1 MPQERLAFWDV
12 NQMTKTDRPANAF
25 RADRRRF
32 LRSAAT
38 AGLSV
43 AASAMVSSAYAQQV
57 LSDVISSPRRGNW
70 DDQFDARATGGRR
83 VATNQ
88 PVLSPQTV
96 ADIQNAIVQYTDI
109 ASRGGWPLVPG
120 NARLQIGVNDPAVQ
134 YLRKRLMI
142 SGDLPQEAGL
152 STAFDTYVDAA
163 LKRFQARHGLPAD
176 GVMGQFTYAA
186 MNVDVNTRLGQLQT
200 NLQRLAP
207 LANDTMQEQ
216 RFVMVN
222 IPAARIEAVEGG
234 SVIQRHTAVV
244 GKIDRQ
250 TPLLNSK
257 IHEVILNPYWTA
269 PKSIIQKDIIPLMRK
284 DPEYLT
290 KNKIR
295 LYDQSGQEVPPESVD
310 WNTDDAVKLMFRQDP
325 GKINAMSS
333 TKINFHNP
341 YAVYMHDTPQK
352 SYFNKLMRFDS
363 SGCVRV
369 QNVRDLDVWL
379 LKNTP
384 GWDRQNIEATI
395 KSGVNTPIQLADPV
409 PLHFVYISAWSTGDG
424 VVQFRDD
431 IYKMDGSTELALG
444 TDT

>member
-1 MPQERLAFWDV
+1 
-12 NQMTKTDRPANAF
+12 MTKTDRPANAF

-295 LYDQSGQEVPPESVD
+295 LYDQSGQEVPPESMD

>member
-1 MPQERLAFWDV
+1 
-12 NQMTKTDRPANAF
+12 MTKTDRPANAF

-186 MNVDVNTRLGQLQT
+186 VNVDVNTRLGQLQT

-295 LYDQSGQEVPPESVD
+295 LYDQSGQEVPLESVD

>member
-120 NARLQIGVNDPAVQ
+120 NARLQIGVNDPVVQ

>member
-1 MPQERLAFWDV
+1 
-12 NQMTKTDRPANAF
+12 MTKTDKNAEVF
-25 RADRRRF
+25 NVNRRLF
-32 LRSAAT
+32 LRGAAT

-43 AASAMVSSAYAQQV
+43 AASAMASSAFAQQALTDV
-57 LSDVISSPRRGNW
+57 LSSPRRGNW
-70 DDQFDARATGGRR
+70 DDQFDARATGGQK

-88 PVLSPQTV
+88 PVLSSQTIGN
-96 ADIQNAIVQYTDI
+96 IQSAISQYTDI
-109 ASRGGWPLVPG
+109 AGRGGWPSVPG
-120 NARLQIGVNDPAVQ
+120 NTKLHLGVSDPAVQ
-134 YLRKRLMI
+134 SLRQRLI
-142 SGDLPQEAGL
+142 VSGDLPQSAGAG
-152 STAFDTYVDAA
+152 SSAFDTYVDAA
-163 LKRFQARHGLPAD
+163 VKRFQTRHGLPAD

-186 MNVDVNTRLGQLQT
+186 MNVSANVRLGQLQT
-200 NLQRLAP
+200 NLQRVTQ
-207 LANDTMQEQ
+207 LANQSAGAQ

-222 IPAARIEAVEGG
+222 IPAARIEAVENGG
-234 SVIQRHTAVV
+234 VIQRHTAVV

-250 TPLLNSK
+250 TPILNSN

-284 DPEYLT
+284 DPQYLA

-341 YAVYMHDTPQK
+341 YAVYMHDTPQQ

-379 LKNTP
+379 LKNTA
-384 GWDRQNIEATI
+384 GWDRQNIEGTI

-409 PLHFVYISAWSTGDG
+409 PLHFVYVTAWSTGDG

-431 IYKMDGSTELALG
+431 IYKMDGATELALG

>member
-1 MPQERLAFWDV
+1 
-12 NQMTKTDRPANAF
+12 MTKTDRPANAF

-207 LANDTMQEQ
+207 LANDTTQEQ

>member
-1 MPQERLAFWDV
+1 
-12 NQMTKTDRPANAF
+12 MTKTDRPANAF

-207 LANDTMQEQ
+207 LANDSMQEQ

-284 DPEYLT
+284 DPQYLT

-295 LYDQSGQEVPPESVD
+295 LYDQSGQEVLPESVD

>member
-1 MPQERLAFWDV
+1 
-12 NQMTKTDRPANAF
+12 MTKTDRPANAF
-25 RADRRRF
+25 RVDRRRF

-207 LANDTMQEQ
+207 LANDAMQEQ

-284 DPEYLT
+284 DPQYLT

>member
-1 MPQERLAFWDV
+1 
-12 NQMTKTDRPANAF
+12 MTKTDRPANAF

-222 IPAARIEAVEGG
+222 IPAACIEAVEGG

-444 TDT
+444 TDD

>member
-1 MPQERLAFWDV
+1 
-12 NQMTKTDRPANAF
+12 MTKTDRPANAF

-222 IPAARIEAVEGG
+222 IPAARIEAVEDG

-284 DPEYLT
+284 DPQYLT

-395 KSGVNTPIQLADPV
+395 KSGVNTPIQLTDPV

>member
-1 MPQERLAFWDV
+1 MAR
-12 NQMTKTDRPANAF
+12 TDKYAEALNV
-25 RADRRRF
+25 DRRSF
-32 LRSAAT
+32 LRGMAT
-38 AGLSV
+38 AGLSL
-43 AASAMVSSAYAQQV
+43 AASGLASSAFAQQQA
-57 LSDVISSPRRGNW
+57 LTDILAAPRRGNW
-70 DDQFDARATGGRR
+70 ADQFDARATGRPA

-88 PVLSPQTV
+88 PVLSQQTV
-96 ADIQNAIVQYTDI
+96 ASLQTSIAQYTDI
-109 ASRGGWPLVPG
+109 AGRGGWPSVPG
-120 NARLQIGVNDPAVQ
+120 NAKLRLGMNDPAVTV
-134 YLRKRLMI
+134 LRQRLI
-142 SGDLPQEAGL
+142 VSGDLAREAGG
-152 STAFDTYVDAA
+152 STAFDTYVDTAV
-163 LKRFQARHGLPAD
+163 KRFQARHGLPAD

-186 MNVDVNTRLGQLQT
+186 MNVDANTRLGQLHT
-200 NLQRLAP
+200 NLQRLSQ
-207 LANDTMQEQ
+207 LAGTTQSEH

-234 SVIQRHTAVV
+234 SIASRHTAVV

-284 DPEYLT
+284 DPQYLAN
-290 KNKIR
+290 NKIR
-295 LYDQSGQEVPPESVD
+295 LYNQQGQEVAPESVD

-333 TKINFHNP
+333 TKINFHNQH
-341 YAVYMHDTPQK
+341 AVYMHDTPQQ

-384 GWDRQNIEATI
+384 GWDRQNIENTI
-395 KSGVNTPIQLADPV
+395 KSGTNTPIQVADPV
-409 PLHFVYISAWSTGDG
+409 PLHFVYISAWATGDG

-431 IYKMDGSTELALG
+431 IYKMDGATALALG

>member
-1 MPQERLAFWDV
+1 
-12 NQMTKTDRPANAF
+12 MTKTDRPANAF

-207 LANDTMQEQ
+207 LANDAMQEQ

-284 DPEYLT
+284 DPQYLT

>member
-1 MPQERLAFWDV
+1 
-12 NQMTKTDRPANAF
+12 MTKTDRPAEAF
-25 RADRRRF
+25 KVDRRRF
-32 LRSAAT
+32 LRGAAT
-38 AGLSV
+38 AGLSM
-43 AASAMVSSAYAQQV
+43 AASTMVPSAFAQQALTDV
-57 LSDVISSPRRGNW
+57 LAAPRRGNW
-70 DDQFDARATGGRR
+70 DDQFDARATGGQK

-88 PVLSPQTV
+88 PVLSMQTV
-96 ADIQNAIVQYTDI
+96 DNLQAAIAQYTDI
-109 ASRGGWPLVPG
+109 AGRGGWPTVPG
-120 NARLQIGVNDPAVQ
+120 NAKLKLGVTDPSVQ
-134 YLRKRLMI
+134 ALRKRLMI
-142 SGDLPQEAGL
+142 SGDLPQSAGL
-152 STAFDTYVDAA
+152 SSSFDTYVDAA
-163 LKRFQARHGLPAD
+163 VKRFQARHGLPAD

-186 MNVDVNTRLGQLQT
+186 MNVDANVRLGQLHT
-200 NLQRLAP
+200 NLQRLTQI
-207 LANDTMQEQ
+207 ANVTAAEP

-222 IPAARIEAVEGG
+222 IPAARIEAVAGG
-234 SVIQRHTAVV
+234 SVNQRHTAVV

-250 TPLLNSK
+250 TPILNSK

-284 DPEYLT
+284 DPQYLA

-295 LYDQSGQEVPPESVD
+295 LYNQQGQEVPPESVD

-333 TKINFHNP
+333 TKINFHNQH
-341 YAVYMHDTPQK
+341 AVYMHDTPQK

-384 GWDRQNIEATI
+384 GWDRQNIENTI
-395 KSGVNTPIQLADPV
+395 KSGENTPIQLADPV

-431 IYKMDGSTELALG
+431 IYKMDGATELALG

>member
-1 MPQERLAFWDV
+1 
-12 NQMTKTDRPANAF
+12 MTKTDKPADAL
-25 RADRRRF
+25 RMDRRRF
-32 LRSAAT
+32 LRGAAT

-43 AASAMVSSAYAQQV
+43 AASATVSSAYAQQA
-57 LSDVISSPRRGNW
+57 LTDILASPRRGNW
-70 DDQFDARATGGRR
+70 DDQFDARATGGQR

-88 PVLSPQTV
+88 PVLSQQTV
-96 ADIQNAIVQYTDI
+96 ASLQNAIAQYTDI
-109 ASRGGWPLVPG
+109 AGRGGWPNVPG
-120 NARLQIGVNDPAVQ
+120 NTKLKIGVTDPAVQ
-134 YLRKRLMI
+134 YLRKRLII
-142 SGDLPQEAGL
+142 SGDLPQGAGL
-152 STAFDTYVDAA
+152 SSSFDTYVDAA
-163 LKRFQARHGLPAD
+163 VKRFQSRHGLPAD

-186 MNVDVNTRLGQLQT
+186 MNVDANTRLGQLQT
-200 NLQRLAP
+200 NLQRLSP
-207 LANDTMQEQ
+207 LANEGMQEQ

-234 SVIQRHTAVV
+234 SVVQRHTAVV

-284 DPEYLT
+284 DPQYLT

-295 LYDQSGQEVPPESVD
+295 LYDQSGQEVAPETVD

-379 LKNTP
+379 LKNTA
-384 GWDRQNIEATI
+384 GWDRQTIESTI
-395 KSGVNTPIQLADPV
+395 KTGTNTPVQIADPV
-409 PLHFVYISAWSTGDG
+409 PLHFVYITAWSTGDG

-431 IYKMDGSTELALG
+431 IYKMDGATALALG

>member
-1 MPQERLAFWDV
+1 
-12 NQMTKTDRPANAF
+12 MTKTDRPANAF

-96 ADIQNAIVQYTDI
+96 ADIQNAIVQYTGI

-207 LANDTMQEQ
+207 LANDAMQEQ

-284 DPEYLT
+284 DPQYLT